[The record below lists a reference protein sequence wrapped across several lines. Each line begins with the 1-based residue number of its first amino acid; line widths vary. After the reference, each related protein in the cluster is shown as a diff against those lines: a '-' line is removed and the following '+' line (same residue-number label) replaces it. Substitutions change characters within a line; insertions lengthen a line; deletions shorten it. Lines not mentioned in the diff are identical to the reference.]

1 MMTLPD
7 EFISDPKFKADFQAF
22 SNASSEKERSR
33 IIEERK
39 RWRASLTPEQKT
51 EADAIARRS
60 ADEVLAAAKA
70 NLEKLDARI
79 TCQRLDKLADGLSL
93 AYIVQHYMGH
103 TKEWLFQRMNG
114 SIVNGKPARFK
125 PNELEQLQQ
134 GIRDYGARLA
144 AVSLVP

>member
-22 SNASSEKERSR
+22 SNASSEEERNR
-33 IIEERK
+33 IIEEQRQ
-39 RWRASLTPEQKT
+39 WRASLTPEQKA

-60 ADEVLAAAKA
+60 ANEMLAAAKA
-70 NLEKLDARI
+70 NLEELDARI
-79 TCQRLDKLADGLSL
+79 TRQRLVKLADGLSL
-93 AYIVQHYMGH
+93 AYIAQHYMGH
-103 TKEWLFQRMNG
+103 TKEWLYQRMNG
-114 SIVNGKPARFK
+114 CIVNGKPARFK
-125 PNELEQLQQ
+125 SNELEQLQR